1 MKVSLDEYS
10 KTFYEQFVCLIYIN
24 YVTNGKHHSH
34 HAWQPVNLDVSHQR
48 PFHLPRVLF
57 TRLMKNWGVPEII
70 ACELLHS
77 GQNFRGICKKDKVEC
92 FTPTMVPIIIIHTVE
107 Q

>member
-1 MKVSLDEYS
+1 MFNISLW
-10 KTFYEQFVCLIYIN
+10 KIFQT
-24 YVTNGKHHSH
+24 YVMILVLDAPH
-34 HAWQPVNLDVSHQR
+34 HAWRPINLDVSHQR
-48 PFHLPRVLF
+48 QFHLPPVLF

-70 ACELLHS
+70 AGKLLHS